1 MYSKQNEIEAIVED
15 LIDTTIIEHLADTL
29 SNKKECEIA
38 LDILITKLE
47 ELDPKIFKA
56 HFDN

>member
-15 LIDTTIIEHLADTL
+15 LIENTILEYFADSL

-38 LDILITKLE
+38 LEMLITKLE
-47 ELDPKIFKA
+47 EVDPKIFKTY
-56 HFDN
+56 FDN